1 MLENAKEKI
10 AKKGCDYLIANDIS
24 RKDIGFSSEMNE
36 VYILDKDLNIT
47 HLDRDTKQNIAQK
60 ILEKIFE

>member
-1 MLENAKEKI
+1 
-10 AKKGCDYLIANDIS
+10 
-24 RKDIGFSSEMNE
+24 MNE